1 MPHHNQYPLVSI
13 IMPTHNRSLLLRRAV
28 SSVLEQTFTDFEL
41 IIVDDCSD
49 DDTEHQISIINDHR
63 IIYSRLKFR
72 VGAAAARNIAIKS
85 ARGQYIAFLDSDD
98 EYLHNKLELQIDKFQ
113 GAPGNVGIIYC
124 GYYIVYESDH
134 YHEVV
139 PPSYRG
145 NLFDVL
151 LKHNRIGSPT
161 PLVRKECFDSCG
173 LFDESLPSCQDWDM
187 WLRISTKYDF
197 DFVNEPL
204 AKAHNHGNQISTN
217 IDNKILSREKLL
229 EKYKLYIVKEPK
241 TASYLYQRLG
251 FLHLLKHNSRRG
263 RKYYLK
269 SIAANPTDIG
279 AYIILLTSL
288 VSWKLHRKLMKGA
301 SMREVNNITVYF

>member
-1 MPHHNQYPLVSI
+1 MSQKNPQVSI
-13 IMPTHNRSLLLRRAV
+13 IIPTYNRSSFLQRAIT
-28 SSVLEQTFTDFEL
+28 SILNQTFDDFEL
-41 IIVDDCSD
+41 IIVDDCSI
-49 DDTEHQISIINDHR
+49 DDTERVVADMNDDR
-63 IIYSRLKFR
+63 IKYMKLESNI
-72 VGAAAARNIAIKS
+72 GAAAARNIGIKS

-98 EYLHNKLELQIDKFQ
+98 EYLHNKLELQINKFQ
-113 GAPGNVGIIYC
+113 ETPGNVGIIYS
-124 GYYIVYESDH
+124 GYYIIYESDS

-139 PPSYRG
+139 LPEYKG
-145 NLFDVL
+145 NLFDIL
-151 LKHNRIGSPT
+151 LKHNRIGSST

-197 DFVNEPL
+197 DFANEPL

-217 IDNKILSREKLL
+217 IESKILSREKLL

-251 FLHLLKHNSRRG
+251 FLHLLKHNSKRG
-263 RKYYLK
+263 IKYYLK
-269 SIAANPTDIG
+269 SIAANPVDLK
-279 AYIILLTSL
+279 AYAILLSCL